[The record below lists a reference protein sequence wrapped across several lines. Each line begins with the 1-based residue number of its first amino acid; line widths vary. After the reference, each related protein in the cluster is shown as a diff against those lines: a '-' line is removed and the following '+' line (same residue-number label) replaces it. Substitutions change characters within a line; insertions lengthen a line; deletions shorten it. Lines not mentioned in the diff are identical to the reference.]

1 MVDLVEL
8 SLLNVKTNVKD
19 ERNISIFALCI
30 YSYFVDYSD
39 PNKNNMSWQLTLWLD
54 EVGPLLT
61 PLTWDV
67 SST

>member
-19 ERNISIFALCI
+19 EHTYPFLLYVI

-61 PLTWDV
+61 PLT
-67 SST
+67 